1 MKVLIKF
8 NEFTNI
14 YDLKFLDNET
24 TSLWLFFEI
33 CVKEPFASQILSN
46 EGNIKAS
53 ILLILLKCIVV
64 GYSNGN
70 ESFTG
75 RLFSNYGLLNKLFHF
90 FQYLIYSV
98 FHDTFVIRFIRK
110 LSFLSSNFKN
120 QFQDVVYYRK
130 LRCLALAILKRRPFE
145 YNVKSWKICPFL
157 GLFFQKWKTQTFWIL
172 WIKYFGNDFWFLIKW
187 HIWV

>member
-53 ILLILLKCIVV
+53 ILLTLLKGIVV

-70 ESFTG
+70 DSFAG
-75 RLFSNYGLLNKLFHF
+75 RLFSSCGLLNMLFHF
-90 FQYLIYSV
+90 FDIYGV
-98 FHDTFVIRFIRK
+98 FHETFVKKFMKK
-110 LSFLSSNFKN
+110 LSFFRSNFKN

-130 LRCLALAILKRRPFE
+130 LRCLTLAILKWRPFE
-145 YNVKSWKICPFL
+145 YNVKIWKICPFL

-172 WIKYFGNDFWFLIKW
+172 WIKYFGNDLWFLIKW

>member
-8 NEFTNI
+8 YRFTNI
-14 YDLKFLDNET
+14 YDLRFFDNET
-24 TSLWLFFEI
+24 TTLFFIFLFIYLFICLFFEI
-33 CVKEPFASQILSN
+33 CTEEHFASYIFSI
-46 EGNIKAS
+46 EGNIKTS
-53 ILLILLKCIVV
+53 ILLILLKCFVV

-130 LRCLALAILKRRPFE
+130 LRCLTL
-145 YNVKSWKICPFL
+145 
-157 GLFFQKWKTQTFWIL
+157 
-172 WIKYFGNDFWFLIKW
+172 
-187 HIWV
+187 